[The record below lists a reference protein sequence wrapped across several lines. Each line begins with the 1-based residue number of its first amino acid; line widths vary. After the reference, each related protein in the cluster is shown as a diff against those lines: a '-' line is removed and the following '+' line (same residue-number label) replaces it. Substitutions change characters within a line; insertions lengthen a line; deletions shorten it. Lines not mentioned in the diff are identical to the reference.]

1 VRQTGLLVILLL
13 LAVPP
18 ARAAGLDAGE
28 VWARASIP
36 GTGTA
41 AVYGSFTNHGDDPV
55 VVRSVS
61 TAVAASAMLH
71 ESVMEGDMM
80 KMKHLPSLT
89 IAPGTTVRLEPG
101 GMHIMLMGLKR
112 QLRPGD
118 RFPMT
123 LGLGDGSTVELTV
136 KTGDIGQMSAP

>member
-1 VRQTGLLVILLL
+1 VRLRGLLVMSLL
-13 LAVPP
+13 LAVLP
-18 ARAAGLDAGE
+18 ARGAGLDAGE

-41 AVYGSFTNHGDDPV
+41 AVYGSFTNHGDEPV
-55 VVRSVS
+55 TIRSVS
-61 TAVAASAMLH
+61 AGVAASAMLH

-89 IAPGTTVRLEPG
+89 IPPGATVRLEPG

-112 QLRPGD
+112 QLRQGD

-123 LGLGDGSTVELTV
+123 LVLDDGSTVELTV